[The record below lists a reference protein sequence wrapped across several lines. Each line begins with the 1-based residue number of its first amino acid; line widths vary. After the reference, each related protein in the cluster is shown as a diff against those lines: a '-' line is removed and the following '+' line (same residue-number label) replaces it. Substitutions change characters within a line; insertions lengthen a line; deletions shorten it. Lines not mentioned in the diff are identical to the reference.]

1 MDFKIDLETL
11 KSQLGEAYAP
21 WVDEYG
27 KALLQMT
34 ADEIKNFI
42 LLALKGDVGA
52 AFAVVLEKMDN
63 AELLTAG
70 NALHADWTTSNVA
83 NKQRLALQRR
93 AAEVAVQ
100 ILLTILLAAIGF

>member
-1 MDFKIDLETL
+1 MTFKIDLETL
-11 KSQLGEAYAP
+11 KSQLGEAFAP

-34 ADEIKNFI
+34 ADEIKNFV

-52 AFAVVLEKMDN
+52 AFAIVLEKMDN
-63 AELLTAG
+63 TDLLAAG
-70 NALHADWTTSNVA
+70 KALHDEWATANVV
-83 NKQRLALQRR
+83 NKQRLALQRQ

>member
-1 MDFKIDLETL
+1 MNLNIDLETL

-27 KALLQMT
+27 PALLKMT

-52 AFAVVLEKMDN
+52 AFAIVLEKTTN
-63 AELLTAG
+63 ADLLAAG
-70 NALHADWTTSNVA
+70 QSLHVDWTTANVA